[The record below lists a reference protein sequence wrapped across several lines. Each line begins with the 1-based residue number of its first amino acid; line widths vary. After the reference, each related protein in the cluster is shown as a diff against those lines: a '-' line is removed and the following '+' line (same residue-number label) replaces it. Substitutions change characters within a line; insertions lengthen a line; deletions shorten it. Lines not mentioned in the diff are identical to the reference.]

1 MFSRNTIKSRVM
13 QAINKKIN
21 DAEDLYEDKCQS
33 IDDQLEADITNL
45 ETVAKNNKAAFAD
58 LMVNDILSKII

>member
-1 MFSRNTIKSRVM
+1 MFFRNTIKSRVT

-45 ETVAKNNKAAFAD
+45 ETVAKNNKIAFAD